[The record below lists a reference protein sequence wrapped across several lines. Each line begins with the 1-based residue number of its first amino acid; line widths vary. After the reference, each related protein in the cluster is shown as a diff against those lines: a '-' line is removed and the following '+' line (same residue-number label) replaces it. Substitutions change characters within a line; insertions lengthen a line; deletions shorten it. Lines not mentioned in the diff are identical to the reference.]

1 MADATTER
9 LLSLFATAGVLLG
22 SPRLEDVLPGIL
34 AFAREFVQA
43 DGYAVWRLDSSPP
56 RWYMASHAGVSD
68 AFAAEIILSFQG
80 RGASIGDMAG
90 TIAAED
96 VRQNSRLSGRQQAYA
111 REGIRSMLAVPVR
124 IGGEPA
130 ATLAFYYR
138 ARHQFSENEL
148 LLAQALGDVAGAAL
162 RTADLHAEQLN
173 REQQALFLAR
183 AAAALAS
190 SLDYAQ
196 TLKTLAQL
204 AVPHIADWCAIDMLR
219 PDGEAERLA
228 LAHIDPAR
236 VQLAENFLQQYPRSK
251 DAPTGVWSVL
261 RSGRSERMEHLTREM
276 IEAAPISGEHQN
288 AISALN
294 ITSYMIVPLRTRQ
307 GTVGAITFVSAES
320 GRHYREAD
328 LRFAETVAD
337 RASVA
342 IENAWAFGEA
352 RAASQLKDEFLATL
366 SHELRTPLNAIV
378 GYSRMLRSGAVPD
391 DRHDHAIEVIERN
404 AQALTQIVEDI
415 LDVSRIIAGK
425 LRLKMTA
432 VDLDRLAA
440 DAAATVAPAAQ
451 AKNLALR
458 CEVAPDIP
466 PLTGDFDRL
475 QQVCWNLLTN
485 SVKFTPPG
493 GSVDFR
499 IRPAGDSVEFEVRDS
514 GRGIPVEALPF
525 IFERFRQADVRISRD
540 HGGLGLGLSIARSIV
555 EMHGGTIVAHSDGE
569 GRGATFTVRL
579 PLSQA
584 SRVHST
590 AS

>member
-1 MADATTER
+1 MADAITER

-34 AFAREFVQA
+34 AFAKEFVRA
-43 DGYAVWRLDSSPP
+43 DGYAVWRLETSPP
-56 RWYMASHAGVSD
+56 RWFMASHAGVSD
-68 AFAAEIILSFQG
+68 EFAADIISSFQG
-80 RGASIGDMAG
+80 RAPSIGDMQGA
-90 TIAAED
+90 IAAED
-96 VRQNSRLSGRQQAYA
+96 VMQNLRLSERRSAYA
-111 REGIRSMLAVPVR
+111 REGIRSMLAAPVR

-130 ATLAFYYR
+130 ATLVFYYR
-138 ARHQFSENEL
+138 SPHQFSENEL

-162 RTADLHAEQLN
+162 RTADLHAEQLH

-190 SLDYAQ
+190 SLDYGQ

-204 AVPHIADWCAIDMLR
+204 AVPHIADWCAVDMLR
-219 PDGEAERLA
+219 PDGDAEHLA
-228 LAHIDPAR
+228 IAHVDPAR
-236 VQLAENFLQQYPRSK
+236 VQLAEEFLRRYPQAK
-251 DAPTGVWSVL
+251 DAPTGLWSVL
-261 RSGRSERMEHLTREM
+261 RTGRSERMEHLTREM
-276 IEAAPISGEHQN
+276 IEAA
-288 AISALN
+288 AIPEDHRTAIYALN

-320 GRHYREAD
+320 GRHYRDAD

-337 RASVA
+337 RAAVA

-352 RAASQLKDEFLATL
+352 RAASQLKDDFLATL

-378 GYSRMLRSGAVPD
+378 GYSRMLRSGAVTD
-391 DRHDHAIEVIERN
+391 DRRDHAMEVIERN
-404 AQALTQIVEDI
+404 AQVLTQIVEDI

-425 LRLKMTA
+425 LRLNMGP
-432 VDLDRLAA
+432 VDLHRLAA
-440 DAAATVAPAAQ
+440 DAVATVAPAAE
-451 AKNLALR
+451 AKNQALR
-458 CEVAPDIP
+458 WVVAPDTP

-493 GSVDFR
+493 GSIDFS
-499 IRPAGDSVEFEVRDS
+499 IRPAGSSVELQVRDS
-514 GRGIPVEALPF
+514 GRGIPTEALPF
-525 IFERFRQADVRISRD
+525 IFERFRQADARASRD

-555 EMHGGTIVAHSDGE
+555 EMHGGTMVAESEGE

-579 PLSQA
+579 PARPGGSA
-584 SRVHST
+584 
-590 AS
+590 

>member
-34 AFAREFVQA
+34 AFAKEFVQA
-43 DGYAVWRLDSSPP
+43 DGYAVWRLNPSPP

-68 AFAAEIILSFQG
+68 EFAAEIISSFQG
-80 RGASIGDMAG
+80 RAASIGDMSG
-90 TIAAED
+90 IIAAED
-96 VRQNSRLSGRQQAYA
+96 VMQNSRLSERQHAYA
-111 REGIRSMLAVPVR
+111 REGIRSMLAAPVR

-130 ATLAFYYR
+130 ATLVFYYR
-138 ARHQFSENEL
+138 SRHQFSENEL

-162 RTADLHAEQLN
+162 RTADLHAEQLH

-190 SLDYAQ
+190 SLDYGQ

-219 PDGEAERLA
+219 HDGEAERLA

-236 VQLAENFLQQYPRSK
+236 VQLAEDFVQQYPQSK
-251 DAPTGVWSVL
+251 DAPTGLWSVL

-276 IEAAPISGEHQN
+276 IDAAPIPDEHRH
-288 AISALN
+288 AIYALN

-320 GRHYREAD
+320 GRHYRDAD

-337 RASVA
+337 RAAVA
-342 IENAWAFGEA
+342 IENSWAFGEA

-378 GYSRMLRSGAVPD
+378 GYSRMLRSGAVAD
-391 DRHDHAIEVIERN
+391 DRRDHAIEVIERN
-404 AQALTQIVEDI
+404 AQALTQIVEDV

-425 LRLKMTA
+425 LRLKMSA
-432 VDLDRLAA
+432 VDLERLAA

-458 CEVAPDIP
+458 CEVAPDMP

-525 IFERFRQADVRISRD
+525 IFERFRQADARISRD

-555 EMHGGTIVAHSDGE
+555 EMHGGTIVAQSDGE

-579 PLSQA
+579 PATRA
-584 SRVHST
+584 SSV
-590 AS
+590 